1 MFKSFFRMISPKKK
15 LSKRYSMFAENKIIK
30 QNNLP
35 FKLEENIINGSF
47 GKIYRGVF
55 NDESCC
61 IKKINLIQYREI
73 ENKVANK
80 ITEHYNSFIKNKLT
94 PNPLNQSPI
103 NQSPLNQKITSNTK
117 QTERP
122 RSRPKSSSKPI
133 GIKYLCR
140 TLGKFRIE
148 NNIYLIMPYYPNKDM
163 FFHIEENYLKQH
175 RKMNVKQA
183 LKYTL
188 KMAEAIDALNTLG
201 YAHLDVK
208 LENFVLDDNNNP
220 ILIDYGS
227 CQLFPMEDTLFPL
240 KYDCGTKCYI
250 PPEVFMNFY
259 GNKSDVWSLGVCL
272 YSMLTN
278 SSLYEDI
285 DDYFASEQYKSL
297 HVNNFYI
304 ADVPEFINELIGDM
318 LQRSPAKRIS
328 IKNVIVELKS
338 LIYML

>member
-30 QNNLP
+30 QNNFP

-55 NDESCC
+55 NDEACC
-61 IKKINLIQYREI
+61 IKKIKLTRYREI

-80 ITEHYNSFIKNKLT
+80 ITDYYNSFIANSLHQ
-94 PNPLNQSPI
+94 NSLHQSPI
-103 NQSPLNQKITSNTK
+103 NKSPLNQKITSNPK
-117 QTERP
+117 QTER
-122 RSRPKSSSKPI
+122 SRARPI

-148 NNIYLIMPYYPNKDM
+148 NNIYLIMPYYSNKDM
-163 FFHIEENYLKQH
+163 FFHIEENYLNQQ

-183 LKYTL
+183 LKYAL

-240 KYDCGTKCYI
+240 KYDCGTKCYVS
-250 PPEVFMNFY
+250 PEVFMNYY

-272 YSMLTN
+272 YCMLTN

-318 LQRSPAKRIS
+318 LQRFPAKRIS

-338 LIYML
+338 LIYMM